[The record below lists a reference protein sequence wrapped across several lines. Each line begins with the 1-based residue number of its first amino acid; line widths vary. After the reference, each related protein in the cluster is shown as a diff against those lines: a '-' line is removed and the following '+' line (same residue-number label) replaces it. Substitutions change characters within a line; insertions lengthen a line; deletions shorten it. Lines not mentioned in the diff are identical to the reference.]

1 MSVTS
6 WFGAGVAAL
15 GLGVGLA
22 VPSLARGQHFP
33 GNDIVEQ
40 TADDVA
46 SAVKARRADRNPAP
60 QQRQRTAFDADQHEF
75 YKLVHTKLL
84 PHFDMQEGCRSILAD
99 AWKKYSE
106 EDRTRFVDAFYT
118 FLLASFGDRLVYFKP
133 KTLRVK
139 PFEGDPTDP
148 AHVHTILTMNDGT
161 EVAVDFVMKKQ
172 SDGDWR
178 VSDIVAEGASYDRM
192 YRSQFRVEIATE
204 GLESVIRW
212 LETKASSCYSCHP
225 AGIAASPRAAPPR

>member
-1 MSVTS
+1 LSVTS

-22 VPSLARGQHFP
+22 VPSPARGQHFP

-46 SAVKARRADRNPAP
+46 SAVRARRADPDGAR
-60 QQRQRTAFDADQHEF
+60 QQRTGFDANQHEF

-118 FLLASFGDRLVYFKP
+118 FLLAAFGDRLVYFKP
-133 KTLRVK
+133 TTLRVK
-139 PFEGDPTDP
+139 PFEGEPTDP
-148 AHVHTILTMNDGT
+148 AHVHTTLTMNDRT

-172 SDGDWR
+172 ADGDWK

-204 GLESVIRW
+204 GLESVIHW
-212 LETKASSCYSCHP
+212 LEKKADTCYSCHT
-225 AGIAASPRAAPPR
+225 AGIAASPHASSAP